1 MVYLMVLVAL
11 FIGSPTVAEAYTIF
25 SEGEFPMA
33 SHYFH
38 PQLDAI
44 DRDIFIATVQEGECL
59 KAVTYRYDK
68 EKGTYWKFMGPYY
81 FPNPQKRDFSKM
93 PVRYVRG
100 EGCFLF
106 SDGTRL
112 YPELPSDTHIIGT
125 SALRYNVRWRRVYK
139 NYYLI
144 SLFRGEGG
152 AVEEELMTAKDGMDL
167 TPILGETSKEPP
179 HKKYYGSV
187 GSIEKHINAYINVD
201 GKEQCLE
208 SCIIV
213 VKEKDLPPDFP
224 KGLVRWIP

>member
-1 MVYLMVLVAL
+1 MVYLMILVSL

-25 SEGEFPMA
+25 SKGKFPMA
-33 SHYFH
+33 SQYFH
-38 PQLDAI
+38 PQLDKI
-44 DRDIFIATVQEGECL
+44 DPDIFIATVQEGEYL

-68 EKGTYWKFMGPYY
+68 EKDTYRKFMGPYY
-81 FPNPQKRDFSKM
+81 FPNPQKRDFSRM

-112 YPELPSDTHIIGT
+112 YPKRPSDTHTIGT
-125 SALRYNVRWRRVYK
+125 SEKRYNVRWRRVYK

-144 SLFRGEGG
+144 TLFRSRGN
-152 AVEEELMTAKDGMDL
+152 AVQEDLMTAKDGMDL

-213 VKEKDLPPDFP
+213 VDENELPPDFP
-224 KGLVRWIP
+224 KGLVRWFP